1 MAPALELN
9 LLLFLLFFLLSLLFA
24 TPARAQEPQPLEVT
38 GAVGGVALLN
48 PQTPQNPSEYSQI
61 HWRWKNEQRI
71 ATLKWGELPRYPR
84 SRFEGRLELL
94 ENGTLRMSNLNLGDS
109 GEFRLY
115 LEDDTG
121 RESVQKVLLRVY
133 DLVPKPR
140 VTATTN
146 GDPQVCNSTLSCSV
160 ALQEVTYEW
169 ISPQK
174 ALMKQGPILEVF
186 IKPPVETYVCRVSNP
201 VSSSNAS
208 LTFRRPCSWTE
219 EFSSST
225 TRTMP
230 SALVALG
237 HLVLLFLL
245 LAVA

>member
-9 LLLFLLFFLLSLLFA
+9 LLLFLLFT
-24 TPARAQEPQPLEVT
+24 TPARAQEPQPLEVA

-61 HWRWKNEQRI
+61 HWRWQKLRI
-71 ATLKWGELPRYPR
+71 ASLKRGEQPRYPQT
-84 SRFEGRLELL
+84 RFEGRLELL
-94 ENGTLRMSNLNLGDS
+94 ENGILRMSNLSLGDS

-121 RESVQKVLLRVY
+121 RESVQRVLLRVY
-133 DLVPKPR
+133 DLVPKPH

-146 GDPQVCNSTLSCSV
+146 GDPQVCNTTLSCSV
-160 ALQEVTYEW
+160 ALQGVTYEW
-169 ISPQK
+169 IPPQK
-174 ALMKQGPILEVF
+174 APMKQGPVLEVS
-186 IKPPVETYVCRVSNP
+186 INPAVETYVCKVSNP

-208 LTFRRPCSWTE
+208 LTLRRPCSWTDE
-219 EFSSST
+219 SSSSST
-225 TRTMP
+225 HTTP
-230 SALVALG
+230 NALVALG